1 VVRDAHGLL
10 HRVESAPTAV
20 SATSAAIILPLQ
32 PQAGR
37 GAVPIQGDPRY
48 DGPLELALLWAD
60 VLLPAETV
68 LVDGLAG
75 ILTLGTSA
83 GAEGPWEELRLGDGG
98 GWRAQISTG
107 GPALEDVEQENVI
120 GATVDLGGIGALQ
133 VGQLVFLPPSLVS
146 GADLGDV
153 PVIANRAFLEDTSSA
168 VGETVTVR
176 LEGAHR
182 RLSITGVVETF
193 PTTDPARPL
202 LLFDQPTLA
211 LLRLEATAGVRDP
224 DEYWIATRDGAEDGV
239 TAALREA
246 PFQSRSVVGF
256 LDRTRA
262 LSSDPVA
269 LGVIGALALGFAV
282 TGLFAVVGLVVSGAV
297 SARQRRTE
305 FALLRALG
313 LSGRQLF
320 GSLWLD
326 NGSVVL
332 VSLVAGTGLGLV
344 MAWIALP
351 FITVT
356 QAAVDPVPP
365 VIVEMPWDRILG
377 LEILSAVALA
387 VAVVLI
393 GTVLR
398 RLGVG
403 GVLRMGED

>member
-1 VVRDAHGLL
+1 
-10 HRVESAPTAV
+10 
-20 SATSAAIILPLQ
+20 
-32 PQAGR
+32 
-37 GAVPIQGDPRY
+37 
-48 DGPLELALLWAD
+48 
-60 VLLPAETV
+60 
-68 LVDGLAG
+68 
-75 ILTLGTSA
+75 
-83 GAEGPWEELRLGDGG
+83 
-98 GWRAQISTG
+98 
-107 GPALEDVEQENVI
+107 
-120 GATVDLGGIGALQ
+120 
-133 VGQLVFLPPSLVS
+133 
-146 GADLGDV
+146 
-153 PVIANRAFLEDTSSA
+153 
-168 VGETVTVR
+168 
-176 LEGAHR
+176 
-182 RLSITGVVETF
+182 
-193 PTTDPARPL
+193 
-202 LLFDQPTLA
+202 
-211 LLRLEATAGVRDP
+211 
-224 DEYWIATRDGAEDGV
+224 
-239 TAALREA
+239 
-246 PFQSRSVVGF
+246 
-256 LDRTRA
+256 
-262 LSSDPVA
+262 
-269 LGVIGALALGFAV
+269 VIGALALGFAV

-320 GSLWLD
+320 GSLWLE

-356 QAAVDPVPP
+356 QAAADPVPP